1 MEYAP
6 GATVTFL
13 MTDVEGSTPLWETHE
28 DSMLEL
34 MAWHHGTFAEVATEH
49 EGVIPA
55 DQGEGDARF
64 GAFAEAP
71 RALECALE
79 LQRRFLQ
86 HVGVPTRSGGP
97 QGLSVRMG
105 LHTGAAVFR
114 NGNYFGEPVNRCARV
129 RGLAY
134 GGQILISETTRD
146 LVARSLPSGASL
158 REVGTFRLKGLSRPE
173 RVFRLCHPDLP
184 DDLPPPSMPSDRRP
198 TQAGAATVPTGEIT
212 LLFTGI
218 DGAARLWEADP
229 TEMSTAVARH
239 DEIVQA
245 AIRAAG
251 GYVFRAAGDGY
262 GASFPQAS
270 AALQAALSSQQALAL
285 EPWSAATP
293 LSVAMALHT
302 GVCDE
307 RDGDYF
313 GPVVNRAAGLQ
324 ATASGGQT
332 VVSLATAE
340 LLGDRL
346 PDGVWL
352 LDLGE
357 HRLKDLD
364 RPIQVFQ
371 ACVPGAEND
380 FPPLRSLSSA
390 AHPNNLPAQV
400 SSFVGRDEELAEVK
414 QLVAGGRL
422 VTLTGPGGAGKTRLG
437 LQVAAEMLEGSPD
450 GAWLVELAPL
460 AGDEIVAST
469 VANVLRVRDEPH
481 RPVLDS
487 LVEAIGD
494 RSLVLLLDNC
504 EHVIDGAAG
513 VANAV
518 LRACANV
525 RLLAT
530 SREPLSIDGE
540 VVYRVP
546 PLSLPAPEDEAAS
559 DVMASESGR
568 LFADRAAQHRHGF
581 VVDDASAAV
590 VARICRRLDGLPL
603 AIELAT
609 ARLRALS
616 LDELD
621 ARLDERFRLLTGGS
635 RTALPRQQTLRA
647 LIDWSWELLSAGERE
662 VLAKLSVFAGG
673 FDLEAAEG
681 VAAGDLVSVDEVVDH
696 VGTLVD
702 KSLVEADDSGGTIR
716 YRLLESVLAYAGEH
730 LSDGGAAE
738 ESRLRGAH
746 RDHFLALAEAAVP
759 KLGGADQESWLQ
771 RLETEHDNLR
781 AALAY
786 SLEDDDPLPGL
797 RLATALARFWARHG
811 HFSEG
816 LMYLGAALDRPE
828 AQGPTIER
836 GFALGMMAALLDDV
850 GDYRA
855 GRARAKAALEIGR
868 AQGDDRLCALA
879 LVNLGGMTVRLGD
892 PQAALLVL
900 EEGLSCARRCG
911 DDALLA
917 SILGAFAAVETHLE
931 DYAAAVVHFE
941 ESVDIY
947 RRAGNRA
954 STAADLGNLG
964 YLELN
969 LGRIDAARV
978 HLTDAVAVSRDL
990 SDWFNF
996 AYGAFNLGLVHYVA
1010 GDRRHAGDLFSEAVT
1025 VARDRG
1031 IKPVAIDGL
1040 VALAATVHAGDPAT
1054 AARLYGAAEAAR
1066 QRSGEPVAAMEAS
1079 MRDGTVERLRSE
1091 LGDDTFELL
1100 AQEGRQLSLEEA
1112 VTVAL
1117 GARPLT
1123 AAASYRDGRGRP

>member
-1 MEYAP
+1 
-6 GATVTFL
+6 
-13 MTDVEGSTPLWETHE
+13 
-28 DSMLEL
+28 
-34 MAWHHGTFAEVATEH
+34 
-49 EGVIPA
+49 
-55 DQGEGDARF
+55 
-64 GAFAEAP
+64 
-71 RALECALE
+71 
-79 LQRRFLQ
+79 
-86 HVGVPTRSGGP
+86 
-97 QGLSVRMG
+97 
-105 LHTGAAVFR
+105 
-114 NGNYFGEPVNRCARV
+114 
-129 RGLAY
+129 
-134 GGQILISETTRD
+134 
-146 LVARSLPSGASL
+146 
-158 REVGTFRLKGLSRPE
+158 
-173 RVFRLCHPDLP
+173 
-184 DDLPPPSMPSDRRP
+184 
-198 TQAGAATVPTGEIT
+198 
-212 LLFTGI
+212 
-218 DGAARLWEADP
+218 
-229 TEMSTAVARH
+229 
-239 DEIVQA
+239 
-245 AIRAAG
+245 
-251 GYVFRAAGDGY
+251 
-262 GASFPQAS
+262 
-270 AALQAALSSQQALAL
+270 
-285 EPWSAATP
+285 
-293 LSVAMALHT
+293 
-302 GVCDE
+302 
-307 RDGDYF
+307 
-313 GPVVNRAAGLQ
+313 
-324 ATASGGQT
+324 
-332 VVSLATAE
+332 
-340 LLGDRL
+340 
-346 PDGVWL
+346 
-352 LDLGE
+352 
-357 HRLKDLD
+357 
-364 RPIQVFQ
+364 
-371 ACVPGAEND
+371 
-380 FPPLRSLSSA
+380 
-390 AHPNNLPAQV
+390 
-400 SSFVGRDEELAEVK
+400 
-414 QLVAGGRL
+414 
-422 VTLTGPGGAGKTRLG
+422 
-437 LQVAAEMLEGSPD
+437 
-450 GAWLVELAPL
+450 
-460 AGDEIVAST
+460 
-469 VANVLRVRDEPH
+469 
-481 RPVLDS
+481 
-487 LVEAIGD
+487 
-494 RSLVLLLDNC
+494 
-504 EHVIDGAAG
+504 
-513 VANAV
+513 
-518 LRACANV
+518 
-525 RLLAT
+525 
-530 SREPLSIDGE
+530 
-540 VVYRVP
+540 
-546 PLSLPAPEDEAAS
+546 
-559 DVMASESGR
+559 
-568 LFADRAAQHRHGF
+568 
-581 VVDDASAAV
+581 
-590 VARICRRLDGLPL
+590 
-603 AIELAT
+603 
-609 ARLRALS
+609 
-616 LDELD
+616 
-621 ARLDERFRLLTGGS
+621 
-635 RTALPRQQTLRA
+635 
-647 LIDWSWELLSAGERE
+647 
-662 VLAKLSVFAGG
+662 
-673 FDLEAAEG
+673 
-681 VAAGDLVSVDEVVDH
+681 
-696 VGTLVD
+696 
-702 KSLVEADDSGGTIR
+702 
-716 YRLLESVLAYAGEH
+716 
-730 LSDGGAAE
+730 
-738 ESRLRGAH
+738 
-746 RDHFLALAEAAVP
+746 VP

-969 LGRIDAARV
+969 LGRIDAARL